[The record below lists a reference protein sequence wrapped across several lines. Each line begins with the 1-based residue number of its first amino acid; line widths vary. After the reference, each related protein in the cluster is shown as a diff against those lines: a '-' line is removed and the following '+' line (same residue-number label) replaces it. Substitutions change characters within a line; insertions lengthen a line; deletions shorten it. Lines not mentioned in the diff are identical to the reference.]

1 MQQQR
6 AQNRYVSDIYADLFD
21 RYQPDL
27 VVASTPG
34 WRLDRYL
41 LREAA
46 QRGVRTA
53 AAVIAGITP
62 AAIAC
67 PARRWTP

>member
-1 MQQQR
+1 M
-6 AQNRYVSDIYADLFD
+6 RYTPGMYTDLFE

-41 LREAA
+41 LREASSS
-46 QRGVRTA
+46 QHPHRGRGGRV
-53 AAVIAGITP
+53 G
-62 AAIAC
+62 
-67 PARRWTP
+67 